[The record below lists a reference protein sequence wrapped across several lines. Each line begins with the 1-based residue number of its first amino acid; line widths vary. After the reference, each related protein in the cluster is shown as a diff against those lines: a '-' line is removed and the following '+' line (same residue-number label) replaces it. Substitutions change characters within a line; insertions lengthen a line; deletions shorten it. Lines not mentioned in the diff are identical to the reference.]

1 MSAQFRQ
8 PNSAP
13 GHEVMS
19 QPFIYRATGIAP
31 GTDQAQL
38 EHRATMQE
46 QLGTLLEEID
56 NPLLRALML
65 RIFSDLM
72 RLLDYLRMSEMA
84 LDSEARTLEN
94 ISFFTLVHEEARAL
108 QVFIENQALRS
119 EVCRRSH
126 LTNALEGVSF
136 ALRHELKRVYE
147 QELNGLAA
155 SESERMIRGRITYAR
170 GLLNNCFQQSLII
183 LAQAFDQ
190 SLTGAQLFNDLPT
203 RVEQSLILRRDLWT
217 LVRLARRAEAAAELD
232 SIIAFIQFLETFR
245 HGSMH
250 YLMYRDWQVYERFV
264 DEVMA
269 TGSITEI
276 APVLNRFA
284 CYLETLFGQVRMRAV
299 LANYPF
305 DYSEVEV

>member
-8 PNSAP
+8 PNSAL
-13 GHEVMS
+13 GQEIMS
-19 QPFIYRATGIAP
+19 QPFIYKATSMASATG
-31 GTDQAQL
+31 QAQL
-38 EHRATMQE
+38 EHRATLQE
-46 QLGTLLEEID
+46 QLSTLLEEID
-56 NPLLRALML
+56 DPLLRALML

-84 LDSEARTLEN
+84 LEREPAPLEN

-119 EVCRRSH
+119 EVCRRSQ
-126 LTNALEGVSF
+126 LTDALDGISF

-147 QELNGLAA
+147 QELGGLAA
-155 SESERMIRGRITYAR
+155 GESERMIRGRITYAR
-170 GLLNNCFQQSLII
+170 GLLNNCFQQSLTI

-217 LVRLARRAEAAAELD
+217 LVRLARRAEETAALD
-232 SIIAFIQFLETFR
+232 SIIAFIQFLENFR

-250 YLMYRDWQVYERFV
+250 YLM
-264 DEVMA
+264 
-269 TGSITEI
+269 
-276 APVLNRFA
+276 
-284 CYLETLFGQVRMRAV
+284 
-299 LANYPF
+299 
-305 DYSEVEV
+305 